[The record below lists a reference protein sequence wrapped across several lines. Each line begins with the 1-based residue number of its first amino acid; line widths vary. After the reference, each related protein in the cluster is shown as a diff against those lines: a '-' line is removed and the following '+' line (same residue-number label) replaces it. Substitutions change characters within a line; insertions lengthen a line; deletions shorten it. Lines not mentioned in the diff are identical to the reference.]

1 MSECR
6 YNRITGSNCLVFA
19 ILSGLCLAGAVR
31 ADDPDKEL
39 LDQVRRR
46 EKVAAQKLESEL
58 RQTLIDAQ
66 RLVRYNPSKAIQ
78 RLKDA
83 LAQLEDD
90 TALPQDRRMSLK
102 RMVKDQIRVAEAE
115 QANTFNPDGTRIQRA
130 DRRRPADTPSGDR
143 DKINERLKA
152 IQELQNDGKTEQAR
166 RAADE
171 LANRHP
177 GDPSVQAAERAA
189 SAIDQVN
196 AARKLLKNREKAL
209 VGSNLDM
216 DQSSMPPRGDM
227 EFPKNFAEKTKNR
240 STGVKL
246 TVKEQAILS
255 ALNSTISVN
264 FKNSKLEDAIQH
276 FQMVTKQPII
286 LDQEALKD
294 VDASYDSPVTLSVQ
308 GISVRTAL
316 RKILAEVGMTYVIKN
331 ESIQVTSAQRA
342 RESMV
347 TRAYYIGDILAGMAA
362 PLGLPVQPGLTALQ
376 QFQQAQQLRQ
386 DQQLQATQ
394 SAEAAKQ
401 IIEMITSTTDPQSW
415 RANGGIGTV
424 VYHSATQSL
433 IINQSA
439 EIHALLGG
447 GGLLK

>member
-1 MSECR
+1 
-6 YNRITGSNCLVFA
+6 
-19 ILSGLCLAGAVR
+19 
-31 ADDPDKEL
+31 
-39 LDQVRRR
+39 
-46 EKVAAQKLESEL
+46 
-58 RQTLIDAQ
+58 
-66 RLVRYNPSKAIQ
+66 
-78 RLKDA
+78 
-83 LAQLEDD
+83 
-90 TALPQDRRMSLK
+90 MSLK
-102 RMVKDQIRVAEAE
+102 RMVKDQIRVAESE

-130 DRRRPADTPSGDR
+130 DRRRPADPPSGDR

-177 GDPSVQAAERAA
+177 GDPSVQAADRAA

-196 AARKLLKNREKAL
+196 AARKVLKNREKAL
-209 VGSNLDM
+209 VSSNLDM
-216 DQSSMPPRGDM
+216 DQSSMPARGDM

-240 STGVKL
+240 STGMKL

-264 FKNSKLEDAIQH
+264 FKNSKLEDAIQY

-331 ESIQVTSAQRA
+331 ESIQVTSAQERA
-342 RESMV
+342 S
-347 TRAYYIGDILAGMAA
+347 
-362 PLGLPVQPGLTALQ
+362 P
-376 QFQQAQQLRQ
+376 
-386 DQQLQATQ
+386 
-394 SAEAAKQ
+394 
-401 IIEMITSTTDPQSW
+401 W
-415 RANGGIGTV
+415 
-424 VYHSATQSL
+424 
-433 IINQSA
+433 
-439 EIHALLGG
+439 
-447 GGLLK
+447 